1 MSEEK
6 EKINS
11 EENREKAIKEEHAE
25 RGGERRGE
33 DAGKSGGSAADMLP
47 GGSRDRV
54 IVKTSIIG
62 IIANVFLA
70 GFKAAIGM
78 AVGSIAIVLDAV
90 NNLSDVLS
98 SLITIIG
105 TKLAAKAADKEHPFG
120 HGRVE
125 YLSSMIIAVIVL
137 YAGIT
142 SLVESIKKIVHPTV
156 PEYTTLSLVIVA
168 VAVVVKI
175 LLGKYVKSVGEK
187 VNSGSL
193 VGSGQ
198 DALLDSVIS
207 ASTLVAALIFIGTGL
222 SLEAWLG
229 AVISVVIIKAGLDL
243 LREGYSQILG
253 ERVNS
258 EMAKDIKS
266 TINSFDNVM
275 GSYDLVMHSYGP
287 DRWLG
292 SVHIEVPDVLHA
304 AEIDALSRHIADK
317 VFEKHGVIL
326 TGIGIYSYNTG
337 GGDVV
342 KIRRNIYH
350 MLADD
355 EYILQ
360 IHGFYLDQE
369 DKKMSFDVVVDY
381 DAPDRRAVW
390 KNVCDKVRAAY
401 PDYQLEVTMDSDTSD

>member
-1 MSEEK
+1 MGEEK
-6 EKINS
+6 EQTER
-11 EENREKAIKEEHAE
+11 EENKEEEKAGGPAE
-25 RGGERRGE
+25 N
-33 DAGKSGGSAADMLP
+33 SGGAADMLP
-47 GGSRDRV
+47 GGSRDKV
-54 IVKTSIIG
+54 IVRTSVIG
-62 IIANVFLA
+62 IIANILLA
-70 GFKAAIGM
+70 GFKAVIGM

-98 SLITIIG
+98 SFITIIG

-125 YLSSMIIAVIVL
+125 YLTSMIIAVIVL

-142 SLVESIKKIVHPTV
+142 SLVESVKKIIHPTV

-175 LLGKYVKSVGEK
+175 VLGRYVKSVGER

-193 VGSGQ
+193 IGSGQ

-275 GSYDLVMHSYGP
+275 GAYDLVMHSYGP

-304 AEIDALSRHIADK
+304 ADIDALSRKIADK

-326 TGIGIYSYNTG
+326 TGIGIYSYNTCG
-337 GGDVV
+337 GEAV
-342 KIRRNIYH
+342 KIRKNIYH
-350 MLADD
+350 LIADD
-355 EYILQ
+355 DYILQ

-369 DKKMSFDVVVDY
+369 NKKISFDVVVDY
-381 DAPDRRAVW
+381 DAPDRKAVW
-390 KNVCDKVRAAY
+390 KNVCDKVQAAY
-401 PDYQLEVTMDSDTSD
+401 PDYQIVVNMDSDTSD

>member
-355 EYILQ
+355 KYILQ

>member
-6 EKINS
+6 EQENCEKEKKADVQAGNS
-11 EENREKAIKEEHAE
+11 
-25 RGGERRGE
+25 
-33 DAGKSGGSAADMLP
+33 SSAADMLP
-47 GGSRDRV
+47 GGSRDKI

-70 GFKAAIGM
+70 GFKAVIGM

-125 YLSSMIIAVIVL
+125 YLTSMIIAVIVL

-142 SLVESIKKIVHPTV
+142 SLVESVKKIIHPTV

-168 VAVVVKI
+168 VAVLVKI
-175 LLGKYVKSVGEK
+175 LLGRYVKSVGEK

-193 VGSGQ
+193 IGSGQ

-258 EMAKDIKS
+258 EMAKDIKN

-275 GSYDLVMHSYGP
+275 GAYDLVMHSYGP

-304 AEIDALSRHIADK
+304 ADIDAMSRKIADK

-326 TGIGIYSYNTG
+326 TGIGIYSYNTCG
-337 GGDVV
+337 GEAV
-342 KIRRNIYH
+342 KIRKNIYH
-350 MLADD
+350 LIADD
-355 EYILQ
+355 DHILQ

-369 DKKMSFDVVVDY
+369 NKKISFDVVVDY
-381 DAPDRRAVW
+381 DAPDRKAVW
-390 KNVCDKVRAAY
+390 KNVCDKVQAAY
-401 PDYQLEVTMDSDTSD
+401 PDYQIVVNMDSDTSD